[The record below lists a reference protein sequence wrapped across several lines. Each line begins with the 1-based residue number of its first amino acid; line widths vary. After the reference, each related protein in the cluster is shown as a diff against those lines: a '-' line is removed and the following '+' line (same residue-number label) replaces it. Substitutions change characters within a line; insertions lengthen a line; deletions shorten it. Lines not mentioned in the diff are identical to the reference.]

1 MNILKLDLYTLSV
14 LHITTLMC
22 QKRRYWG
29 NLLWRGGESKY
40 PCKGAERKWLVVGIW
55 CSTRVGKGW

>member
-1 MNILKLDLYTLSV
+1 MNILKLDLCTLNV

-29 NLLWRGGESKY
+29 NLLRRGGESKY
-40 PCKGAERKWLVVGIW
+40 PCKGAKIKWWVVDIW
-55 CSTRVGKGW
+55 FSTRVGKGW

>member
-1 MNILKLDLYTLSV
+1 MNILKLDLCTLNV

-29 NLLWRGGESKY
+29 NLLWRGGGSKY
-40 PCKGAERKWLVVGIW
+40 PFKGAERKLWVKGIW
-55 CSTRVGKGW
+55 FSTRVGKGW